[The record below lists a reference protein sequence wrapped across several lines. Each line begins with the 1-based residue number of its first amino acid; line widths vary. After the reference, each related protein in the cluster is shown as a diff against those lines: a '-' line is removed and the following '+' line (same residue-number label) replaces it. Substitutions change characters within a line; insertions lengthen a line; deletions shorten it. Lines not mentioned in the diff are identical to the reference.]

1 MGQEIS
7 AGLNA
12 RELRQRYREK
22 VQQCLDVLERML
34 GQQDFETSE
43 PMAGLEIEMNLVD
56 QDLRPSMTNEAVL
69 EAIDDPFFQS
79 ELARFNIELNVEPEP
94 LAGDRLHALEQTLR
108 EHLRA
113 ARDKTGDTDIVTIGI
128 LPTLTK
134 EHLGR
139 DALTPTPRYLGLN
152 DAIMEARGEDLL
164 LDMEGRGGERVATF
178 VDTIAPEAACTSV
191 QCHLQVAP
199 ADFANF
205 WNAAQAIAG
214 VQMAVGA
221 NSPYLFGSQ
230 LWAET
235 RIQLFH
241 QATDTR
247 PIELRNQGVRPRVW
261 FGERWVTSIFDL
273 FEENVRYFPAL
284 IPEVS
289 EEDPVGVMES
299 GTAPELSELKLHN
312 GTVYRWNRPIY
323 DTVNGKPHLRVENRV
338 LPAGPTVADTMAN
351 AAFYYGLVNALVSME
366 RPLWSKMSFASAKE
380 NFFAGARRGFNANL
394 YWPGRGDV
402 PVDELVLRQL
412 LPLADSGL
420 ESWGVAT
427 AVRDRYLGI
436 IEERCKAE
444 MNGAA
449 WQVRCVDRLQDRGAN
464 RDEALRRML
473 HRYVDNMHEGEP
485 VHTWS
490 LPR

>member
-1 MGQEIS
+1 MGQEIT

-22 VQQCLDVLERML
+22 VRQCLDVLERML
-34 GQQDFETSE
+34 SHRDFETSA
-43 PMAGLEIEMNLVD
+43 PMAGLEVEMNLVD
-56 QDLRPSMTNEAVL
+56 ADQRPSMTNDVVL
-69 EAIDDPFFQS
+69 EAIDDPVFQT
-79 ELARFNIELNVEPEP
+79 ELARFNIELNLEPQP
-94 LAGDRLHALEQTLR
+94 LAGDRLHVLEETLR
-108 EHLRA
+108 KHVGA
-113 ARDKTGDTDIVTIGI
+113 ARQKTGDTDIVLVGI
-128 LPTLTK
+128 LPTLLK
-134 EHLGR
+134 EHLDR
-139 DALTPTPRYLGLN
+139 DSLTPSPRYLAL
-152 DAIMEARGEDLL
+152 DEAIMEARGEDLI
-164 LDMEGRGGERVATF
+164 LDIEGRSGERIATF
-178 VDTIAPEAACTSV
+178 VDTIAPESACTSV

-199 ADFANF
+199 RDFAAF

-214 VQMAVGA
+214 VQLAVGA
-221 NSPYLFGSQ
+221 NSPYLFGQQ

-284 IPEVS
+284 LPEVS
-289 EEDPVGVMES
+289 DEDPVQVLETGE
-299 GTAPELSELKLHN
+299 APALSELKLHN

-323 DTVNGKPHLRVENRV
+323 DTVDGRPHLRVENRV
-338 LPAGPTVADTMAN
+338 LPAGPTVADTIAN
-351 AAFYYGLVNALVSME
+351 AAFYYGLVNALVSEE
-366 RPLWSKMSFASAKE
+366 RPLWSKMSFTAAKE

-402 PVDELVLRQL
+402 PVDELVLRHL

-420 ESWGVAT
+420 EGWGVSAK
-427 AVRDRYLGI
+427 VRDRYLGI

-444 MNGAA
+444 RNGAS
-449 WQVRCVDRLQDRGAN
+449 WQVACVDRLQERGAN

-473 HRYVDNMHEGEP
+473 YRYIELMHEGEP
-485 VHTWS
+485 VHTWT

>member
-12 RELRQRYREK
+12 REQRQRYREK

-34 GQQDFETSE
+34 AHKDFETSD
-43 PMAGLEIEMNLVD
+43 PQAGLEVELNLVGPD
-56 QDLRPSMTNEAVL
+56 GRPSPTNE
-69 EAIDDPFFQS
+69 EALAAIGDPLFQS
-79 ELARFNIELNVEPEP
+79 ELARFNIELNVEPRP
-94 LAGDRLHALEQTLR
+94 IAG
-108 EHLRA
+108 EHLVTLESVLTEHLDA
-113 ARDKTGDTDIVTIGI
+113 ARTRTEADIVQVGI
-128 LPTLTK
+128 LPTLQQDDVT
-134 EHLGR
+134 R
-139 DALTPTPRYLGLN
+139 DAITPSPRYLALD
-152 DAIMEARGEDLL
+152 DAIMDARGEDVTLEI
-164 LDMEGRGGERVATF
+164 EGRSGERVATF

-199 ADFANF
+199 RDFASY

-214 VQMAVGA
+214 VQLAVGA
-221 NSPYLFGSQ
+221 NSPYLFGQQ

-241 QATDTR
+241 QSTDTR
-247 PIELRNQGVRPRVW
+247 PVELRNQGVRPRVW

-284 IPEVS
+284 LPETS
-289 EEDPVGVMES
+289 DEDPVQVLES
-299 GTAPELSELKLHN
+299 GRAPELAELTLHN

-323 DTVNGKPHLRVENRV
+323 DTVDGRPHLRVENRV
-338 LPAGPTVADTMAN
+338 LPAGPTIVDTIAN
-351 AAFYYGLVNALVSME
+351 AALYYGLVNALTDEE
-366 RPLWSKMSFASAKE
+366 RPLWSKMSYASARE
-380 NFFAGARRGFNANL
+380 NFFAGARRGFNAHL

-412 LPLADSGL
+412 LPMADHGL
-420 ESWGVAT
+420 ELWGVAT
-427 AVRDRYLGI
+427 TVRDRYLGI

-444 MNGAA
+444 RNGAS
-449 WQVRCVDRLQDRGAN
+449 WQVACVDRLEQRGAT
-464 RDEALRRML
+464 REEALRRML
-473 HRYVDNMHEGEP
+473 SRYVELSREGQP